1 MLEICTGYDFFLYL
15 CALIK
20 SNQMKEDVFNQYVD
34 KVLDLFNMDRE
45 TFFSKSK
52 QRHIVDARQL
62 VYYLCRKR
70 QIKSIIIQRFME
82 NNGVSIFNNSIAN
95 AVKNVGIKLEED
107 RDYKTIINDI
117 EKAVFI

>member
-1 MLEICTGYDFFLYL
+1 MLEICTRYEFFLYL

-34 KVLDLFNMDRE
+34 RVIDLFNMDRE

-62 VYYLCRKR
+62 VYYLCLKR
-70 QIKSIIIQRFME
+70 QIKSVIIQRFMAC
-82 NNGVSIFNNSIAN
+82 NGVSLFNNSIAN
-95 AVKNVGIKLEED
+95 GVKNVEIKLEED

>member
-1 MLEICTGYDFFLYL
+1 MLEICLRYEFFLYL
-15 CALIK
+15 CTLIK
-20 SNQMKEDVFNQYVD
+20 LNQMKEDVFNQYVER
-34 KVLDLFNMDRE
+34 VIDLFNMDKE
-45 TFFSKSK
+45 TFFSKRK

-70 QIKSIIIQRFME
+70 QIKSITIQRFME

-95 AVKNVGIKLEED
+95 GVKNVNIKLEED
-107 RDYKTIINDI
+107 RDYKVIISDI

>member
-1 MLEICTGYDFFLYL
+1 MGYEFFLYI
-15 CALIK
+15 CTLIK
-20 SNQMKEDVFNQYVD
+20 SNKMKEDVFNQYVG

-62 VYYLCRKR
+62 VYYLCHKR

-95 AVKNVGIKLEED
+95 GVKNVEIKLEED